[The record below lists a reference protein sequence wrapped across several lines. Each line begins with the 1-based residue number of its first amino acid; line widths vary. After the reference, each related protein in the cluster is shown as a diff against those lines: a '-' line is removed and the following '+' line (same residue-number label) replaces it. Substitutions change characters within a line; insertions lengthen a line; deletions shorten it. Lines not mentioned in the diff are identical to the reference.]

1 MTRERRSAA
10 TATAGRIV
18 RNEGGPMTNVTR
30 RQILEAAVA
39 AVLAS
44 IAGIARAAPTP
55 IEVWKT
61 PDCGCCAEWV
71 KHLEAHGFSVK
82 VNNTGNA
89 EIRARLGVPAK
100 LSSCH
105 TGLVAGY
112 AIEGHV
118 PANDIKRLLSEKPVA
133 VGLAVPGMPVGSPGM
148 EMDGRRDPYDVLL
161 VEHGGAARTFSSH
174 R

>member
-1 MTRERRSAA
+1 MNVIRRRMLG
-10 TATAGRIV
+10 T
-18 RNEGGPMTNVTR
+18 
-30 RQILEAAVA
+30 AVA
-39 AVLAS
+39 ATLAS
-44 IAGIARAAPTP
+44 IAGIARAAPTA

-89 EIRARLGVPAK
+89 DIRARLGVPSK
-100 LSSCH
+100 LGSCH
-105 TGLVAGY
+105 TGRVAGY

-118 PANDIKRLLSEKPVA
+118 PAEDIKRLLTEKPAA
-133 VGLAVPGMPVGSPGM
+133 VGLAVPGMPIGSPGM
-148 EMDGRRDPYDVLL
+148 EMDGRRDPYDVVLI
-161 VEHGGAARTFSSH
+161 ARDGSSRIYSSH